1 MSFFNQR
8 ALVFLD
14 LGSGCGRAFAFI
26 FFGVLASCEWS
37 GGSAVLADEWPQWL
51 GPQRDGAWA
60 AEGIPEKFPSEGP
73 KLLWKQTIGGG
84 YSGPAVSTG
93 CVVVM
98 DRRPAPV
105 TGSEKFLHKED
116 EIPRNENF
124 VRQLRPG
131 KELSLIHI

>member
-26 FFGVLASCEWS
+26 FFAVLASCEWS

-60 AEGIPEKFPSEGP
+60 AEGIPETFPSQGP

-84 YSGPAVSTG
+84 
-93 CVVVM
+93 
-98 DRRPAPV
+98 
-105 TGSEKFLHKED
+105 
-116 EIPRNENF
+116 
-124 VRQLRPG
+124 
-131 KELSLIHI
+131 